1 MRYIGRGSHLL
12 LINLLL
18 LGEISDSLVAATWRT
33 HDLNPTQGQICCLL
47 AANVVK
53 RVHRPMS
60 PQQMARQ
67 LGMPASRVVT
77 QLQEMAVRKALVQ
90 RGQGPSD
97 ALGDHRLK
105 FYELTAQ
112 GKLCAHA
119 LIQDVEKINRILLM
133 AISRKDEAVV
143 NQYAAELRKG
153 LDTDAF
159 VSLDSLKHAFAI
171 KTLAVKR
178 NGTYL
183 QRKP

>member
-1 MRYIGRGSHLL
+1 M
-12 LINLLL
+12 NLLL
-18 LGEISDSLVAATWRT
+18 LGQISDSLLASTWRA

-47 AANVVK
+47 GANVVK
-53 RVHRPMS
+53 RVHQPMS
-60 PQQMARQ
+60 PQQMSRQ
-67 LGMPASRVVT
+67 LGMPASRVVG
-77 QLQEMAVRKALVQ
+77 QLQEMAVEKALVQ
-90 RGQGPSD
+90 RAEVPSGAID
-97 ALGDHRLK
+97 DRRLK

-112 GKLCAHA
+112 GKLRAHA
-119 LIQDVEKINRILLM
+119 LIQDVEKLNRFLLM

-153 LDTDAF
+153 LDTGAF
-159 VSLDSLKHAFAI
+159 ASLDKLKHAFGI